1 MILTWRPRM
10 ILIYIQMSLNID
22 METAIK
28 TIQARLQ
35 EEWQDLDV
43 QYPGWL
49 ATILDSELYYTVA
62 MIVVCANAFGIGLVI
77 GWISG
82 HTGR

>member
-1 MILTWRPRM
+1 MKTLT
-10 ILIYIQMSLNID
+10 
-22 METAIK
+22 A
-28 TIQARLQ
+28 TIQSRIQ

-49 ATILDSELYYTVA
+49 HTVLDDELYYTVTLIA
-62 MIVVCANAFGIGLVI
+62 VCANSFGVGLLL